1 MALIHDTDLLDV
13 LNTADVDD
21 LSILFDHITD
31 KGEGRL
37 SLTSEV
43 CKKLH
48 DARLAGEFPPEIR
61 ALAAEELQRF
71 GGNSVV
77 NLIRGGTGVT
87 YREIAR
93 DVADHV
99 KAKYGPKADC
109 AEIEMAILLKV
120 LEQAMEQMTEEEKK
134 KLFEEFGA
142 SYKGEG
148 TGPASMATLIGA
160 IKLSGFGVYKLAAVV
175 ANAVAKALL
184 GRGLS
189 FGATAALM
197 RGISVFSGPVGWA
210 ITAIWT
216 AFDLASPAYRVTV
229 PCVVQIAYMR
239 QKRLSQRCSGCN
251 AELPVG
257 AKFCPACGQRVAQLA
272 LPAPN

>member
-1 MALIHDTDLLDV
+1 MALIYDTDLVDV
-13 LNTADVDD
+13 LASADAED

-37 SLTSEV
+37 SLSSEV

-48 DARLAGEFPPEIR
+48 DARVAGEFPAEIR
-61 ALAAEELQRF
+61 TLAAEELQRF
-71 GGNSVV
+71 GGNSIV
-77 NLIRGGTGVT
+77 NLIRGGTGVP
-87 YREIAR
+87 YSEIAR

-99 KAKYGPKADC
+99 KAKYPANADC
-109 AEIEMAILLKV
+109 AAVEMAILLKV
-120 LEQAMEQMTEEEKK
+120 LEQAYEQMTEEEKR

-142 SYKGEG
+142 FYKGEG
-148 TGPASMATLIGA
+148 AGPASMATLIAA

-175 ANAVAKALL
+175 ANAVARALL

-189 FGATAALM
+189 FGAAATMM
-197 RGISVFSGPVGWA
+197 RGISFFSGPVGWA
-210 ITAIWT
+210 VTAIWT

-239 QKRLSQRCSGCN
+239 QKRLSQRCSTCSAPLQ
-251 AELPVG
+251 AE
-257 AKFCPACGQRVAQLA
+257 AKFCSECGARVGVPALA
-272 LPAPN
+272 AP

>member
-1 MALIHDTDLLDV
+1 MALIYDTDLVDV
-13 LNTADVDD
+13 LTSADPED

-37 SLTSEV
+37 SLSSEV

-48 DARLAGEFPPEIR
+48 EARVAGEFSAEVRI
-61 ALAAEELQRF
+61 LAAEELQRF

-77 NLIRGGTGVT
+77 NLIRGGTGVA
-87 YREIAR
+87 YSEIAR

-99 KAKYGPKADC
+99 KAKYPAKGDC
-109 AEIEMAILLKV
+109 AEVETAILLKV
-120 LEQAMEQMTEEEKK
+120 LEQAYERMTEEEKK

-142 SYKGEG
+142 FYKGEG
-148 TGPASMATLIGA
+148 AGPAAMATLIAA
-160 IKLSGFGVYKLAAVV
+160 IKLSGFGAFKLAAVV
-175 ANAVAKALL
+175 ANAVARALL
-184 GRGLS
+184 GRGLQ
-189 FGATAALM
+189 FGAAAAMM

-239 QKRLSQRCSGCN
+239 QKKLSQRCSTCS
-251 AELPVG
+251 APLPAD
-257 AKFCPACGQRVAQLA
+257 AKFCAECGARVGVPA
-272 LPAPN
+272 LPAP